1 MYKNI
6 APILKSLIDVKAESF
21 LENKEMM
28 LEKINELQN
37 LLDEVELG
45 GGQHHLD
52 RLAAKGKLPVRE
64 RIKNLLDDDTPF
76 LEISPFAAWGTSFTV
91 GGGCVAGIG
100 LVAGKECV
108 IFANDP
114 SVLGGAM
121 TVYVWEKWMRCIQI
135 ARENRIPFINLV
147 ESAGADLRGMQPDSG
162 ENKAR
167 QLVFPHFAESG
178 RSFYEMTELSK
189 LKIPVVSVVFG
200 SSTAGG
206 AYQPGMSD
214 YNIFIKQQSKAFLA
228 GPPLVQMATGEISD
242 DETLGGAEMHSKISG
257 FSDFLAEDELDA
269 LRMCRNV
276 VAHLNICK
284 KSSFS
289 ISAFKGPKYDP
300 NDLLGLFSEDLK
312 SPVDIREVIMRVV
325 DESRFEEFKPLYG
338 STMVCGWSNVFG
350 YPVGIIGNNGPIYP
364 ESAEKSASFIQLCN
378 QSNIPLVFL
387 HNVTGF
393 LVGKD
398 YERQGII
405 KKGAQLINAVSNSTV
420 PHFSFIVGASYG
432 AGTYAMSG
440 RAYNNRF
447 IFTWPTAKIAVMG
460 PKQFAGVMSLVRRAK
475 AARKGEKF
483 DEKLDKQLVE
493 LVESAAEKES
503 VALSASS
510 MLTDDGIIDPR
521 ETRNVLGFCLSVAAA
536 ASPPPGV
543 LLHTDPA
550 GKRCRLTWPARCSA
564 GAACRTH

>member
-6 APILKSLIDVKAESF
+6 APILKSSIDVKAESF
-21 LENKEMM
+21 LENKDMM

-64 RIKNLLDDDTPF
+64 RIKNLLDNDTPF

-189 LKIPVVSVVFG
+189 LKIPVVSIVFG

-214 YNIFIKQQSKAFLA
+214 YNIFIKEQSKAFLA

-276 VAHLNICK
+276 VAHLNIYK

-521 ETRNVLGFCLSVAAA
+521 ETRNVLGFCLSVADNNEVKGAE
-536 ASPPPGV
+536 SYGV
-543 LLHTDPA
+543 F
-550 GKRCRLTWPARCSA
+550 RL
-564 GAACRTH
+564 

>member
-6 APILKSLIDVKAESF
+6 APILKSTIDVKAESF

-28 LEKINELQN
+28 LKKINELQN

-64 RIKNLLDDDTPF
+64 RIKNLLDNDTPF
-76 LEISPFAAWGTSFTV
+76 LEVSPFAAWGTSFTV

-189 LKIPVVSVVFG
+189 LKIPVVSIVFG

-276 VAHLNICK
+276 VAHLNIFK

-289 ISAFKGPKYDP
+289 ISAFIGPKYDP

-312 SPVDIREVIMRVV
+312 SPVDIREIITRVV

-350 YPVGIIGNNGPIYP
+350 YPVGIVGNNGPIYP

-521 ETRNVLGFCLSVAAA
+521 ETRNVLGFCLSVADNNEVKGAE
-536 ASPPPGV
+536 SYGV
-543 LLHTDPA
+543 F
-550 GKRCRLTWPARCSA
+550 RL
-564 GAACRTH
+564 